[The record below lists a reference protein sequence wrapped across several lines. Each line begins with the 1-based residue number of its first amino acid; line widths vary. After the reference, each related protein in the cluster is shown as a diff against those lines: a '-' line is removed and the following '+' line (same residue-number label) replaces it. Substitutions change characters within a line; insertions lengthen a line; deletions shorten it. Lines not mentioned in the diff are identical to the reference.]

1 MAGDTQSPL
10 VAHGKRSTP
19 QSTVDGIAHSADLPK
34 VDVGKDRKGYE
45 TKNDNR
51 IRDGDEHYSAA
62 RRRKRRNS
70 LSPNLESEDS
80 FQEVRKA
87 VLLNSKGKNGISC
100 HVLPVYECYI
110 GSS

>member
-1 MAGDTQSPL
+1 
-10 VAHGKRSTP
+10 
-19 QSTVDGIAHSADLPK
+19 VDGIAHSADLPK
-34 VDVGKDRKGYE
+34 VDVGKDRKG
-45 TKNDNR
+45 KG
-51 IRDGDEHYSAA
+51 DGDEHYSAA